1 MEHNDIFIVATD
13 GLWDN
18 LYTLKILDLMRPFVR
33 RSDNLDDPELIA
45 EIIANE
51 AERFSNEPGYLSP
64 FAKEAQRQYQDY
76 VGGKVDDI
84 SVMIA

>member
-1 MEHNDIFIVATD
+1 MIATD

-18 LYTLKILDLMRPFVR
+18 LYTLKILDLLRPFVR
-33 RSDNLDDPELIA
+33 RTDNLDDPELIA

-64 FAKEAQRQYQDY
+64 FAKEAQKHYHDY
-76 VGGKVDDI
+76 MGGKVDDI
-84 SVMIA
+84 TVMVA